1 MKIEMKINGRAVT
14 STSQIQR
21 ELKKAA
27 EGAVESGLRRAA
39 GPGVRIKKT
48 SEGYVAEGTQARID
62 HLVRRL
68 K

>member
-27 EGAVESGLRRAA
+27 ESAVESGLRRAA
-39 GPGVRIKKT
+39 GPSVRIKKT
-48 SEGYVAEGTQARID
+48 SEGYVAEGTQASID
-62 HLVRRL
+62 SLVRRL